1 MSNAKRLVKNTLSLF
16 FARGLQPLLSF
27 ALVLVIGR
35 VLGPET
41 FGKYSVI
48 FELYFIFQITSAF
61 GLRLLTTREVAADKS
76 LLPSYLSNT
85 AMLSVLG
92 AVLNMFLMVG
102 FAIVMNYDPEIIFC
116 VAIISVSLIAASL
129 TEVFSGILAGVE
141 NITSISYGWIGFLIL
156 KTVFSVS
163 AVYMGM
169 GLIELIVIH
178 SVLKFLQPAYYLW
191 EIRRGKPELQFKI
204 DWRFSGHLIAAAWRL
219 ALLIIVT
226 TIFWRLDTIMLSK
239 MATNVKV
246 ANYQAAF
253 KMFWFAMLMLRSFFV
268 AIFPMMSS
276 MFVERRA
283 DFERACRKSIR
294 YLVLLAL
301 PIGIIVS
308 TYAPQFMPWLWG
320 TKYPEASGVLQILIW
335 ALLPFSI
342 SEILGQALLASKN
355 EMTNL
360 VLNSIVLVIKFGLN
374 YWLIQQYG
382 IAGVGYATV
391 IMLSILVI
399 MQLPFVIPNLMKVEW
414 KKVISAMGRTISIAG
429 LLLGLAIMCKNIH
442 FIPGMVLLAIVYL
455 VMLFLFR
462 VIHINDRARL
472 TGWMK
477 KRA

>member
-1 MSNAKRLVKNTLSLF
+1 
-16 FARGLQPLLSF
+16 
-27 ALVLVIGR
+27 
-35 VLGPET
+35 
-41 FGKYSVI
+41 
-48 FELYFIFQITSAF
+48 
-61 GLRLLTTREVAADKS
+61 
-76 LLPSYLSNT
+76 
-85 AMLSVLG
+85 
-92 AVLNMFLMVG
+92 
-102 FAIVMNYDPEIIFC
+102 
-116 VAIISVSLIAASL
+116 
-129 TEVFSGILAGVE
+129 
-141 NITSISYGWIGFLIL
+141 SISYGWIGFLIL